1 MKIRVMIAV
10 CAAKFVG
17 YVCKEKWEDEGV
29 TVGKE
34 KWRLR
39 SVRTFWNSLSSQVT
53 KGYFCNL
60 RYKWKDN
67 YQQYALCGTG
77 SGRTESNL

>member
-1 MKIRVMIAV
+1 MIAV

-17 YVCKEKWEDEGV
+17 YVCKKMGRQGV
-29 TVGKE
+29 TWAGKVAIKICPDILE
-34 KWRLR
+34 QSFL
-39 SVRTFWNSLSSQVT
+39 TGT

>member
-1 MKIRVMIAV
+1 MIAV

-17 YVCKEKWEDEGV
+17 YVCKKMGRQGV
-29 TVGKE
+29 TWAGKVAIKICPDILE
-34 KWRLR
+34 Q
-39 SVRTFWNSLSSQVT
+39 LSSQVQ